1 MIWTGYDE
9 RGFTTVYTSYPGTT
23 QAPVTQLSATAAA
36 AQPTTTA
43 KVSVDLALENAAETA
58 PPVPK
63 ANPAVKV
70 LPWLCTPLGL
80 LFSIFLIIGGSR
92 WN

>member
-23 QAPVTQLSATAAA
+23 QAPVTQLPATEAA
-36 AQPTTTA
+36 AQPTTIA
-43 KVSVDLALENAAETA
+43 KTSVNLALENNAAETA

-63 ANPAVKV
+63 ANFGFSMIALIPTKTFLSIALV
-70 LPWLCTPLGL
+70 L
-80 LFSIFLIIGGSR
+80 GGCLAL
-92 WN
+92 

>member
-23 QAPVTQLSATAAA
+23 QAPATQLPATAAA
-36 AQPTTTA
+36 VQPTTTA
-43 KVSVDLALENAAETA
+43 RVSVDLALQNAAETA

-63 ANPAVKV
+63 ASSAADV
-70 LPWLCTPLGL
+70 LAKLSTKTA
-80 LFSIFLIIGGSR
+80 LFISIVLIVVGSSCD
-92 WN
+92 